1 MGFSNKY
8 TKDQVTIDTRFLFS
22 HNSTWRL
29 ERYKVV
35 GLEGTEVSG
44 QRIDGNG
51 APIWSLDAVTFKL
64 DDILR
69 GFNNEGSFVLLS

>member
-8 TKDQVTIDTRFLFS
+8 TKDQVTIDTHFLFS
-22 HNSTWRL
+22 HNSTWKL
-29 ERYKVV
+29 ERFKVV
-35 GLEGTEVSG
+35 SIDGAVVSG

-51 APIWSLDAVTFKL
+51 APMRYLDAVTFKL

-69 GFNNEGSFVLLS
+69 GFNSEGSFVLLS